1 MTFVSY
7 AQNFEDVILF
17 RALKHVWNG
26 TYVDVGACDPEKDSV
41 TKAFYDRGWSGLNIE
56 PVEAF
61 HKRLAAARPRDLN
74 IHAAA
79 GDVEDNLTCYVINE
93 TGLSTLDKDVAE
105 GHRSEGYEIHET
117 LVPVLPLGT
126 ILKDFEARPIHF
138 LKIDVEGFED
148 NVLAGIDLRRIRP
161 WILIIEATLPS
172 QAIQTHEK
180 WEQRVLSNGYEFAF
194 FDGLSRYYIAE
205 EHADLT
211 PRLAIPANVFDHYE
225 IAYSVELRA
234 ALQKAEESY
243 TALLQQMER
252 EREEAAGYAATLQDR
267 IGELDQIVADREL
280 ALDGLRQETATS
292 LEALREEAAK
302 EEQRLHAA
310 LQASIEH
317 SARIENSRGWRLI
330 RLLRWPLN
338 RARLAKRGISARF
351 GGHLKA
357 APARAGAVRS
367 EIKFA
372 AKELARRVA
381 LKAARRKF

>member
-1 MTFVSY
+1 MKFVSY

-61 HKRLAAARPRDLN
+61 HKRLSAARPRDLN

-79 GDVEDNLTCYVINE
+79 GDVEDNLTCYVIDE
-93 TGLSTLDKDVAE
+93 TGLSTLDKEVAE

-161 WILIIEATLPS
+161 WILVIEATLPS

-180 WEQRVLSNGYEFAF
+180 WEQRVLSSGYAFAF

-211 PRLAIPANVFDHYE
+211 PRLAIPANVFDDYE
-225 IAYSVELRA
+225 LAYSVELRE
-234 ALQKAEESY
+234 ALQKAQESY
-243 TALLQQMER
+243 EALLRRMDQQG
-252 EREEAAGYAATLQDR
+252 EEAAGYAATLQSR
-267 IGELDQIVADREL
+267 IGELNQIVADREM
-280 ALDGLRQETATS
+280 ALED
-292 LEALREEAAK
+292 LREEAAK
-302 EEQRLHAA
+302 EEHRLHAA
-310 LQASIEH
+310 LHASIEH
-317 SARIENSRGWRLI
+317 TARIENSRGWRLI
-330 RLLRWPLN
+330 LLLRRPLN
-338 RARLAKRGISARF
+338 RVRLLKRGIAAKL
-351 GGHLKA
+351 GGHSNA
-357 APARAGAVRS
+357 APVRIGAVRS

-381 LKAARRKF
+381 LKAARRKS